1 MRKIRVEVNGV
12 RKNVPDTDIQRI
24 MQGLKCTRD
33 EAVNIWLEDEGV
45 IINQEQQAL
54 DIKARQSDVT
64 RTIHDAISQKVVNK
78 RMAGIPTNKPKT
90 TKPQPDKETLIKH
103 FKVLLEGMENNGK
116 AADVTVENPTKT
128 ITFKYNGAPYKL
140 DLTATRV
147 KK

>member
-1 MRKIRVEVNGV
+1 MRKIRVEVNGI

-24 MQGLKCTRD
+24 MQGLKCAHD

-103 FKVLLEGMENNGK
+103 FKVLLDGK
-116 AADVTVENPTKT
+116 ATDVTVENPTKT